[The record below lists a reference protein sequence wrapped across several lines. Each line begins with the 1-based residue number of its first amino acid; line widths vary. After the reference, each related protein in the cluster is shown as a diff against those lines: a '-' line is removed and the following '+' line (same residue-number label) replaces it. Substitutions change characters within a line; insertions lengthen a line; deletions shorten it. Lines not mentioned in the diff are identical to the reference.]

1 MNKLLEKLIP
11 NKPGMGEMEQSME
24 EKREGDGV
32 TAVRSRED
40 NLLSSDNCRGFGVGV
55 NSWSWGL

>member
-1 MNKLLEKLIP
+1 
-11 NKPGMGEMEQSME
+11 MGEMEQSME